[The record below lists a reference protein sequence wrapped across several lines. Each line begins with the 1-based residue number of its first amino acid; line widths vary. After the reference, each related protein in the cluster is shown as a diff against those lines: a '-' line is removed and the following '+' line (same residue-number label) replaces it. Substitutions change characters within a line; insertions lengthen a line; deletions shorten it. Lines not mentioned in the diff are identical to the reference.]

1 MGGCMKMQVGKHYG
15 RNKPFIL
22 LVLAI
27 CAALASGGCAV
38 PAGTGEKTTSLSD
51 NGAGN
56 RKGEEDQA
64 EQGAADP
71 VQKPAYVYY
80 IKDADLMR
88 ADVNGPM
95 ESGKNPSLVM
105 AGIGKNVNLKDYY
118 DVSLSE
124 DGSFLAFQFET
135 DGGLFLDDAVLV
147 AVNNEDGTSQIIHE
161 GYANTAMC
169 GNKLLFQVEHE
180 AGNEAGNEAGGL
192 ADVQYDLYSYTPE
205 QGKKLEASGLYNF
218 FPSKDGSAVCIT
230 KMDEEWVQD
239 LYLAE
244 DGREVLLAD
253 EMNFAGANEDY
264 SVIYAQRTV
273 EEEEGFYYELLKLG
287 KDGAKEPVL
296 TKEDQAGAYYLDPDS
311 GNLYTFVYGKEGRN
325 TLSYSSEG
333 EKKLLSDQV
342 SMVWEYISEPEWLDG
357 KSMIIYQSG
366 PAGKETLYEA
376 VDGNACAFTV
386 PGMPED
392 WLDGYFK
399 KITGMEN
406 GIYLTVS
413 KLNDAYQAEE
423 SWIYRYKLSS
433 GQLSQTPECVAH
445 GTDLYLVDER
455 DGKAFY
461 TDSISGNQILYCE
474 GTRILDKVNPE
485 TLRQLDGS
493 AGEYFVFQEK
503 DGAVPDL
510 MRITTAGSSKVFR
523 ENVVQ
528 CEPYAGGMLLLSDCR
543 DSYPYLGTLS
553 FYNTDGTQVIDE
565 GVTVF
570 FQHDRNRF
578 VDVVPWD
585 WNWSGQ
591 DENGAL
597 GEYANSD
604 FDPGRD
610 YLDRAY
616 IDGSVFYN
624 TEYGFHID
632 LKENEN
638 QGYYHEIH
646 GFGDAVSLACFDEEG
661 NERYSIY
668 MTDGYTALKE
678 YDNAAAFGQWMKD
691 VYDSTMKEYG
701 YDIGEDDFTVEKA
714 EDILLD
720 GRKAI
725 KLVTHT
731 DNGLMTAGS
740 TFIRYFIPDEEND
753 RMIEL
758 SRQFLADLEDEE
770 DLEAYQM
777 FVESL
782 KWDD

>member
-1 MGGCMKMQVGKHYG
+1 
-15 RNKPFIL
+15 
-22 LVLAI
+22 
-27 CAALASGGCAV
+27 
-38 PAGTGEKTTSLSD
+38 
-51 NGAGN
+51 
-56 RKGEEDQA
+56 
-64 EQGAADP
+64 
-71 VQKPAYVYY
+71 
-80 IKDADLMR
+80 
-88 ADVNGPM
+88 
-95 ESGKNPSLVM
+95 
-105 AGIGKNVNLKDYY
+105 
-118 DVSLSE
+118 
-124 DGSFLAFQFET
+124 
-135 DGGLFLDDAVLV
+135 
-147 AVNNEDGTSQIIHE
+147 
-161 GYANTAMC
+161 
-169 GNKLLFQVEHE
+169 
-180 AGNEAGNEAGGL
+180 
-192 ADVQYDLYSYTPE
+192 
-205 QGKKLEASGLYNF
+205 
-218 FPSKDGSAVCIT
+218 
-230 KMDEEWVQD
+230 
-239 LYLAE
+239 
-244 DGREVLLAD
+244 
-253 EMNFAGANEDY
+253 
-264 SVIYAQRTV
+264 
-273 EEEEGFYYELLKLG
+273 
-287 KDGAKEPVL
+287 
-296 TKEDQAGAYYLDPDS
+296 
-311 GNLYTFVYGKEGRN
+311 
-325 TLSYSSEG
+325 
-333 EKKLLSDQV
+333 
-342 SMVWEYISEPEWLDG
+342 
-357 KSMIIYQSG
+357 
-366 PAGKETLYEA
+366 
-376 VDGNACAFTV
+376 
-386 PGMPED
+386 
-392 WLDGYFK
+392 
-399 KITGMEN
+399 
-406 GIYLTVS
+406 
-413 KLNDAYQAEE
+413 
-423 SWIYRYKLSS
+423 
-433 GQLSQTPECVAH
+433 
-445 GTDLYLVDER
+445 
-455 DGKAFY
+455 
-461 TDSISGNQILYCE
+461 
-474 GTRILDKVNPE
+474 
-485 TLRQLDGS
+485 
-493 AGEYFVFQEK
+493 
-503 DGAVPDL
+503 
-510 MRITTAGSSKVFR
+510 
-523 ENVVQ
+523 
-528 CEPYAGGMLLLSDCR
+528 MLLLSDCR

-616 IDGSVFYN
+616 IDGSVFYD